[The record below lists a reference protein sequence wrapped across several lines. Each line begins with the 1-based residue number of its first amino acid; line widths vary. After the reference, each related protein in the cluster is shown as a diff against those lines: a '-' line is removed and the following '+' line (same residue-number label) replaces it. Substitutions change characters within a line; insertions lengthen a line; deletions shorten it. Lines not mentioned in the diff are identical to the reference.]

1 MNQTKVFMENGAR
14 PTLHSKCHHEI
25 VYSKRNLK
33 IEYSPSYTRKIW
45 SYNRSQKFSLANID
59 LRSKYT

>member
-1 MNQTKVFMENGAR
+1 MNQTKVFMENEIH

-45 SYNRSQKFSLANID
+45 RSQKFSLANID
-59 LRSKYT
+59 LRSKYK